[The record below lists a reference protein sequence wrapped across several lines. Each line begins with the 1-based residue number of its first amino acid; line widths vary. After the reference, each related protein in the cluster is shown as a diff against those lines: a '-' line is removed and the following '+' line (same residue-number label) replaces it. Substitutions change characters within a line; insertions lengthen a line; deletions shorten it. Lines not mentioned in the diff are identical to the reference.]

1 MKIIET
7 TIQDKKD
14 QYNAMNTNM
23 SLKDIAGNTVELHGY
38 VIYTSTEEKDDG
50 TVEEKTITA
59 IKTGE
64 NEFAG
69 TVSPN
74 VADQVR
80 QLHELFGDEKIA
92 VEIEKL
98 KSKNDRDFLSLKLV

>member
-1 MKIIET
+1 MRIIET
-7 TIQDKKD
+7 TIEDKKA
-14 QYNAMNTNM
+14 QYNAMNSNI
-23 SLKDIAGNTVELHGY
+23 SLKDISGNVVELRGY
-38 VIYTSTEEKDDG
+38 VIYTTTEEKADG
-50 TVEEKTITA
+50 TTEEKTVTA
-59 IKTGE
+59 IQIGD

-92 VEIEKL
+92 VEVEKL

>member
-1 MKIIET
+1 MKIINS

-14 QYNAMNTNM
+14 QYNAMNSNM
-23 SLKDIAGNTVELHGY
+23 SLKDIAGNTVELQGY
-38 VIYTSTEEKDDG
+38 VIYTTSEEKDDG
-50 TVEEKTITA
+50 TVEEKTITS
-59 IKTGE
+59 IKIGE
-64 NEFAG
+64 NEFAA

-74 VADQVR
+74 VADQVI
-80 QLHELFGDEKIA
+80 QLHELFGDEKVV